1 MPSAHNPTVILPG
14 SPPPSRLA
22 ILPRVLLITIVLTGL
37 TFAVSLFVGILSM
50 LGWGLLH
57 GGHLPDMRMAYRH
70 FALPIAA
77 TVGTI
82 AFIAAW
88 IMEIR
93 HYQQAKVLA
102 KIVLANIASAN
113 NDREPSR

>member
-1 MPSAHNPTVILPG
+1 MPSAHNPTAVLPS
-14 SPPPSRLA
+14 SPPPSPLA

-37 TFAVSLFVGILSM
+37 TFAVSLFVGILGM
-50 LGWGLLH
+50 LAWGLLH
-57 GGHLPDMRMAYRH
+57 GHLPDMRLAYRH

-102 KIVLANIASAN
+102 KIVLANN
-113 NDREPSR
+113 EREQSR

>member
-1 MPSAHNPTVILPG
+1 MPSAHNPAAVLAG

-22 ILPRVLLITIVLTGL
+22 ILPRVVLITLVLTGL
-37 TFAVSLFVGILSM
+37 TFAVSLFVGILGM
-50 LGWGLLH
+50 LAFGLLR
-57 GGHLPDMRMAYRH
+57 GHLPDMRLAYRH

-77 TVGTI
+77 TAGTL

-93 HYQQAKVLA
+93 HYQQAKVLS
-102 KIVLANIASAN
+102 KIALASNA
-113 NDREPSR
+113 REQSR

>member
-1 MPSAHNPTVILPG
+1 MPSAHNPAAILPG

-22 ILPRVLLITIVLTGL
+22 ILPRVLLITLVLTGL
-37 TFAVSLFVGILSM
+37 TFAVSLFVGILGL
-50 LGWGLLH
+50 LGWGLFH
-57 GGHLPDMRMAYRH
+57 GHLPDMRLAYRH

-77 TVGTI
+77 TVGTV
-82 AFIAAW
+82 AFVSAW

-102 KIVLANIASAN
+102 KIVLAN
-113 NDREPSR
+113 NDMEQSR

>member
-1 MPSAHNPTVILPG
+1 MPDVHIPAAILPG

-22 ILPRVLLITIVLTGL
+22 ILPRVLLITLVLTGL
-37 TFAVSLFVGILSM
+37 TFAVSLFVGILGM
-50 LGWGLLH
+50 LAWGLLH
-57 GGHLPDMRMAYRH
+57 GHLPDMRLAYRH

-77 TVGTI
+77 TVGTA

-88 IMEIR
+88 IMEVR

-102 KIVLANIASAN
+102 KIVLAN
-113 NDREPSR
+113 NDRQPSR